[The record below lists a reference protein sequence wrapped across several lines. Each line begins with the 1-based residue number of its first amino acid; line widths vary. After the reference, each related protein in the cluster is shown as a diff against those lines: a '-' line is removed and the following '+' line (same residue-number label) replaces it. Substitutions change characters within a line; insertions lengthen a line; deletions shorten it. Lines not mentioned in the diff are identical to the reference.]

1 MKGLGKLCARRLE
14 LGTVSAE
21 PLFARVLVAKLRP
34 LGETVGLYARAY
46 FWRKSRCVDPP
57 APQFRSQLGDGPV
70 DLMKGFSLGGLEG
83 IGNAWKTRA

>member
-21 PLFARVLVAKLRP
+21 PMFAHVLVAKLRP

-46 FWRKSRCVDPP
+46 FWQSRQRYSQADRATHGERGTNRNATGHENAISHPP
-57 APQFRSQLGDGPV
+57 REVELG
-70 DLMKGFSLGGLEG
+70 
-83 IGNAWKTRA
+83 